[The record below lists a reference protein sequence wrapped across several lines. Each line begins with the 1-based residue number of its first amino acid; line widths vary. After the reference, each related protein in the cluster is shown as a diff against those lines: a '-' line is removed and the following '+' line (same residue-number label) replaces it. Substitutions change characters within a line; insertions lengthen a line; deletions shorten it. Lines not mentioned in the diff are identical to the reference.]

1 MDVGNIFEITLFW
14 TSIVYGIFNR
24 KHKVASNLTLNHQK
38 FNSLILSLSPLLNI
52 VLNYKKRV
60 KNVDNPAIISAST
73 PSY

>member
-14 TSIVYGIFNR
+14 SIVYGIFNR

-52 VLNYKKRV
+52 LNYKKRV

>member
-14 TSIVYGIFNR
+14 SIVYGIFNR

-52 VLNYKKRV
+52 LNYKKRV

-73 PSY
+73 LSY